1 MLHQSAWW
9 NNAALHHVAVRGAW
23 ACTVPTPHLLL
34 SDALS
39 AASRFQLR
47 LSHLPSQ
54 SETPCLVCFLLQPFF
69 FLSLCPPPLSV
80 DLHSVCLSL
89 PDTHTHAHARAQV
102 SLLPDSSSLTHMCS
116 HCFRHSDYN
125 SSVPDP
131 LCLSRSL
138 SPSHPISS
146 TQQGGAEP
154 LWCCCCCC
162 VSLRPFQGMMGYLRG
177 GSRLWEGTIW
187 KEYHV
192 TL

>member
-69 FLSLCPPPLSV
+69 FLSLCPLPLSV
-80 DLHSVCLSL
+80 DLHSACLSL
-89 PDTHTHAHARAQV
+89 PDTHTRARARR
-102 SLLPDSSSLTHMCS
+102 SLYFLIRPLTHMWP

-154 LWCCCCCC
+154 LWCCCCC

>member
-69 FLSLCPPPLSV
+69 FLSLCPLPLSV

-89 PDTHTHAHARAQV
+89 PDTHTRARARRSLYFLIRPLSLTCAHTASVTQTTIHLCLILSV
-102 SLLPDSSSLTHMCS
+102 SLA
-116 HCFRHSDYN
+116 
-125 SSVPDP
+125 
-131 LCLSRSL
+131 
-138 SPSHPISS
+138 PSHPISS

>member
-69 FLSLCPPPLSV
+69 FLSLCPLPLSV

-89 PDTHTHAHARAQV
+89 PDGHTHARARAGLSTSWFV
-102 SLLPDSSSLTHMCS
+102 LSHSHVPTLLPSLRLQFICAWSSL
-116 HCFRHSDYN
+116 
-125 SSVPDP
+125 
-131 LCLSRSL
+131 SL
-138 SPSHPISS
+138 SLPLSLPSYIKHTAGRSWTFVMLLLLLLREPTPIP
-146 TQQGGAEP
+146 GNDGIP
-154 LWCCCCCC
+154 K
-162 VSLRPFQGMMGYLRG
+162 RG
-177 GSRLWEGTIW
+177 
-187 KEYHV
+187 K
-192 TL
+192 

>member
-54 SETPCLVCFLLQPFF
+54 SETLVLSASSCSPFSSFLYVLFLFLLIYT
-69 FLSLCPPPLSV
+69 LSV
-80 DLHSVCLSL
+80 SLSR
-89 PDTHTHAHARAQV
+89 THTHTRARAQV
-102 SLLPDSSSLTHMCS
+102 SLLPDSSSLTHMCP

>member
-69 FLSLCPPPLSV
+69 
-80 DLHSVCLSL
+80 L
-89 PDTHTHAHARAQV
+89 PFFM
-102 SLLPDSSSLTHMCS
+102 SSSSFCWFT
-116 HCFRHSDYN
+116 
-125 SSVPDP
+125 
-131 LCLSRSL
+131 LCRSL
-138 SPSHPISS
+138 SPGHTHTRARARRSLYFLIRPLSLTCAHTASV
-146 TQQGGAEP
+146 TQTTIH
-154 LWCCCCCC
+154 LCLILS
-162 VSLRPFQGMMGYLRG
+162 VSLAPSLPPILYQAH
-177 GSRLWEGTIW
+177 SREELNLCDAAAAAAAWAYAHSREWWDT
-187 KEYHV
+187 
-192 TL
+192 

>member
-69 FLSLCPPPLSV
+69 FLSLCPLPLSV
-80 DLHSVCLSL
+80 DLHSVGLSL
-89 PDTHTHAHARAQV
+89 PDTHTHARARRSLYFLIRPLSLTCAHTASVTQTTIHLCLILSV
-102 SLLPDSSSLTHMCS
+102 SLAPSLPPILYQTHSREELNLCDAAAAAAAWAYA
-116 HCFRHSDYN
+116 HSREWWD
-125 SSVPDP
+125 
-131 LCLSRSL
+131 
-138 SPSHPISS
+138 
-146 TQQGGAEP
+146 T
-154 LWCCCCCC
+154 
-162 VSLRPFQGMMGYLRG
+162 
-177 GSRLWEGTIW
+177 
-187 KEYHV
+187 
-192 TL
+192 